1 MKPIS
6 AVDVECYRNY
16 FLVQFKRLD
25 TGAVRYFEQTD
36 SQPLDRDAVLATMRK
51 LTLVT
56 FNGVKYDM
64 PMIGRAMK
72 GATCA
77 ELKEMSDALIRGDA
91 PHWQV
96 TQRHQC
102 ELPKLDHID
111 LIEVVPGFVSLKV
124 YMGRLHCPRL
134 QDLPIEHDAFTTP
147 EQQALLRRYCENDL
161 DGTLALLKKFRAQIE
176 LRTKMTDEY
185 GYDLRSK
192 SDAQIAEAV
201 IREKVQALTGVRVS
215 KPEVLA
221 RTFRYRAPDFMTHA
235 SPMTADV
242 VKMVRE
248 TDFVV
253 DEGGYVKMPD
263 SLAKARIKIGPRSIY
278 RMGIG
283 GLHSSEQSV
292 AHRASDKT
300 MIIDRDVA
308 SYYPAIII
316 ETELYPQHLGPDFLS
331 VYRDIR
337 DTRIAAK
344 HAGEKTQADTLKIVL
359 NGSFG
364 KFGSP
369 YSVLYSPDLLIQT
382 TLTGQLALLMLIE
395 WLEAAGVPVVSA
407 NTDGIVLACPASRY
421 RAALGVFERW
431 EKATGFQTEETRY
444 KALYSRDVNNYIA
457 LKDKGGVKLKG
468 AYAEPE
474 PVASSWPSP
483 HNQICVAAA
492 CEYLEHG
499 TPIELT
505 ILGCS
510 DIRQFLTVR
519 TVNGGAMWQGEYV
532 GKAVRWYTAKGALP
546 AMVYKKNGNRVPKSD
561 SCRPLMELP
570 DVFPTDLD
578 HEYYINEA
586 RDILRDIGAACTPTS

>member
-1 MKPIS
+1 MKPI
-6 AVDVECYRNY
+6 AAIDVECYRNY
-16 FLVQFKRLD
+16 FLIQFKRLD
-25 TGAVRYFEQTD
+25 TGAVRYFEQRD
-36 SQPLDRDAVLATMRK
+36 DEPLDRDAVLATMRK

-56 FNGVKYDM
+56 FNGMKYDM
-64 PMIGRAMK
+64 PMIGRSMK

-77 ELKEMSDALIRGDA
+77 ELKEMSDELIVSGT
-91 PHWQV
+91 PPWQV
-96 TQRHQC
+96 VQRYEC
-102 ELPKLDHID
+102 ELPRLDHID

-124 YMGRLHCPRL
+124 YMGRLHCPKL

-147 EQQALLRRYCENDL
+147 EQQALLRQYCENDL

-176 LRTKMTDEY
+176 LRAQMGEEY

-201 IREKVQALTGVRVS
+201 IREKVQKLTGVRVS
-215 KPEVLA
+215 KPEVQA
-221 RTFRYRAPDFMTHA
+221 RTFRYRAPDFLKPA
-235 SPMTADV
+235 SPIAASV

-263 SLAKARIKIGPRSIY
+263 SLAKAKIKIGPSSIY

-283 GLHSSEQSV
+283 GLHSSEQTK
-292 AHRASDKT
+292 AHRASDT
-300 MIIDRDVA
+300 LLILDRDVA

-316 ETELYPQHLGPDFLS
+316 ETELYPQHLGLDFLT
-331 VYRDIR
+331 VYRNIR

-344 HAGEKTQADTLKIVL
+344 REGRKTEADTLKIVL

-395 WLEAAGVPVVSA
+395 WLEQAGVPVVSA

-421 RAALGVFERW
+421 KEAVSVFERW
-431 EKATGFQTEETRY
+431 EKVTGFETEETRY
-444 KALYSRDVNNYIA
+444 RALYSRDVNNYIA
-457 LKDKGGVKLKG
+457 LKEKGGCKLKG

-483 HNQICVAAA
+483 HNQICVTAA

-499 TPIELT
+499 TPVELT
-505 ILGCS
+505 VLASS

-519 TVNGGAMWQGEYV
+519 TVNGGAMWRGNYV
-532 GKAVRWYTAKGALP
+532 GKAVRWYTAKGTNP
-546 AMVYKKNGNRVPKSD
+546 PMVYRKNGNKVPKSD
-561 SCRPLMELP
+561 GCQPCMELP
-570 DVFPTDLD
+570 ETFPTDLD
-578 HEYYINEA
+578 HDYYIHEA
-586 RDILRDIGAACTPTS
+586 RNILRDIGAM